1 LGGTTFFFN
10 AQLSISSSVD
20 LLASGGSAVV
30 EQSTHNPKLEGSN
43 QTTTGAGE
51 RENSWKKVFIC

>member
-1 LGGTTFFFN
+1 MTQHSFLM
-10 AQLSISSSVD
+10 QYLSIWSSVD
-20 LLASGGSAVV
+20 LLVMGGSTVV